1 MSAYAHLKSRIDNGE
16 VVMLDGAVGT
26 QLQDMGVPMHPVAWC
41 APANY
46 THPDTVE
53 LMHERYIR
61 AGAEVITTN
70 TFSTVRPRL
79 EGAGYGDKVQEINI
93 RAVRLAQQAR
103 DRAASSDRPV
113 YIAGS
118 LAGHTITHDPRS
130 GVVNSGSSTARYTAA
145 EFRAYAAEKADI
157 MAEAGVDL
165 FLIELMGA
173 DNEVRII
180 LTEAARNTGLPVWVA
195 FTSYVDPITGEVSA
209 KHPFSR
215 LPSPLNIEV
224 RQIDFSLSLVDAI
237 RQVAPLEPDLMAIFH
252 SRLSDTIAGLEVL
265 AKEWPGPLGVYP
277 DAGRRDYTAAWQDRR
292 ASNEESV
299 EEFTRDAARWVDMG
313 AQVVGACC
321 GFGVD
326 YVRPL
331 PAMLPPRIEGTRAA

>member
-1 MSAYAHLKSRIDNGE
+1 MSSYSQLKSRIDNGE
-16 VVMLDGAVGT
+16 VVVLDGAVGT
-26 QLQDMGVPMHPVAWC
+26 QLQDMGVPMHPVGWC
-41 APANY
+41 GPANY

-70 TFSTVRPRL
+70 TFATVRPRL

-103 DRAASSDRPV
+103 DRAASADRPV

-130 GVVNSGSSTARYTAA
+130 GVVNSGSSTARFTVA
-145 EFRAYAAEKADI
+145 EMKAYSAELADI

-173 DNEVRII
+173 DNEARMF

-195 FTSYVDPITGEVSA
+195 FTAHIDPVTREVTA
-209 KHPFSR
+209 RHPFRR

-224 RQIDFSLSLVDAI
+224 REIDFGLSLADAI
-237 RQVAPLEPDLMAIFH
+237 QQVAPLEPDLMAVFH
-252 SRLSDTIAGLEVL
+252 SRLTDTMAGLKVMK
-265 AKEWPGPLGVYP
+265 AEWPGPLGVFP
-277 DAGRRDYTAAWQDRR
+277 DAGRRDYTEAWQDR
-292 ASNEESV
+292 SSTNEESV
-299 EEFTRDAARWVDMG
+299 EEFTQEALKWVNMG
-313 AQVVGACC
+313 VQVVGACC

-326 YVRPL
+326 YIRPL
-331 PAMLPPRIEGTRAA
+331 PGSLPDRIAGSGRA

>member
-1 MSAYAHLKSRIDNGE
+1 MSEYSHLKARLDSGD
-16 VVMLDGAVGT
+16 VVVLDGAVGT
-26 QLQDMGVPMHPVAWC
+26 QLQDMGVPMHQVAWC

-61 AGAEVITTN
+61 AGAEIITTN
-70 TFSTVRPRL
+70 TFSTIRPRL
-79 EGAGYGDKVQEINI
+79 EGAGYGDKVNEINI

-103 DRAASSDRPV
+103 VRAASEDRPV

-173 DNEVRII
+173 DNEVRVI
-180 LTEAARNTGLPVWVA
+180 LAEAAKNTGLPVWVA
-195 FTSYVDPITGEVSA
+195 FTSYIDPVTGDVTA
-209 KHPFSR
+209 RYPFTR
-215 LPSPLNIEV
+215 RPSPLNIEI
-224 RQIDFSLSLVDAI
+224 REIDYSLSLADAI
-237 RQVAPLEPDLMAIFH
+237 QQVAPLEPDVVAIFH
-252 SRLSDTIAGLEVL
+252 SRFKDTIAGLEVL
-265 AKEWPGPLGVYP
+265 SKEWPGPLGVYP
-277 DAGRRDYTAAWQDRR
+277 DAGRHDYTAAWQDRR
-292 ASNEESV
+292 SPNEESV
-299 EEFTRDAARWVDMG
+299 GDFTREAQKWVDMG
-313 AQVVGACC
+313 VQVVGACC
-321 GFGVD
+321 GFNLD
-326 YVRPL
+326 YIKPL
-331 PAMLPPRIEGTRAA
+331 PSALPPRIEGTRAA

>member
-1 MSAYAHLKSRIDNGE
+1 MGTYRQLKSRLDNGD
-16 VVMLDGAVGT
+16 VVILDGAVGT

-61 AGAEVITTN
+61 AGAEIITTN

-79 EGAGYGDKVQEINI
+79 EGAGYGDKVNEINI

-103 DRAASSDRPV
+103 DRAASEDRPV
-113 YIAGS
+113 YIAAS
-118 LAGHTITHDPRS
+118 MAGHTITHDPWS

-145 EFRAYAAEKADI
+145 EFRAYAKEKADV
-157 MAEAGVDL
+157 MAEAGVDF

-195 FTSYVDPITGEVSA
+195 FTSFIDPVTGDVTA
-209 KHPFSR
+209 RYPFTR
-215 LPSPLNIEV
+215 RPSPLNIEI
-224 RQIDFSLSLVDAI
+224 REIDFSLSLADAI
-237 RQVAPLEPDLMAIFH
+237 QQVAPLEPDVMAIFH
-252 SRLSDTIAGLEVL
+252 SRFRDTVAGLEVL
-265 AKEWPGPLGVYP
+265 SREWSGPLGVYP
-277 DAGRRDYTAAWQDRR
+277 DAGRHDYTAAWQDRR
-292 ASNEESV
+292 SPNEESV
-299 EEFTRDAARWVDMG
+299 EDFTKEALKWVDMG
-313 AQVVGACC
+313 VQVVGACC

-331 PAMLPPRIEGTRAA
+331 PAALPPRIEGTRAA